1 MEQKTDAQKTILIV
15 EDEKNIVDILR
26 FNLQREGY
34 RTVEAYDGADGLE
47 KARKENPDLILLDVM
62 LPGEDGV
69 SLLKKMKAAPAL
81 RDIPVIMATAKG
93 AEYDKIQSLDLGAD
107 DYLVKPF
114 GVMEMVSRV
123 KAVLRRCHPADT
135 GHVLSAGGLSMDL
148 DCRTVT
154 ADGQRLQLTYKEFEL
169 LRLFLSHPGMAFT
182 REQLFTQVWNME
194 YMDDSRTLDMHIRT
208 LRQKLGVYG
217 KLIETVRNV
226 GYRMETGL

>member
-1 MEQKTDAQKTILIV
+1 MARNILVV
-15 EDEKNIVDILR
+15 EDDNNIS
-26 FNLQREGY
+26 NLIKMYLDKEGFDV
-34 RTVEAYDGADGLE
+34 RIAADGGKAVEEFKE
-47 KARKENPDLILLDVM
+47 KEPDLVLLDIM
-62 LPGEDGV
+62 LPVMDGWQV
-69 SLLKKMKAAPAL
+69 CRELRKTMKMP
-81 RDIPVIMATAKG
+81 IIMLTAKSEVNDRITG
-93 AEYDKIQSLDLGAD
+93 LEMGAD

-208 LRQKLGVYG
+208 LRQKLGAYG

-226 GYRMETGL
+226 GYRMEIGL

>member
-1 MEQKTDAQKTILIV
+1 MIYCV
-15 EDEKNIVDILR
+15 EDDAGIRELMIYTLQASDLQAKGLPDADAFWAAMEK
-26 FNLQREGY
+26 
-34 RTVEAYDGADGLE
+34 E
-47 KARKENPDLILLDVM
+47 KPKLILLDIM
-62 LPGEDGV
+62 LPGEDGI
-69 SLLKKMKAAPAL
+69 SILKKLKAQSTTA
-81 RDIPVIMATAKG
+81 DIPVIMATAKG

-208 LRQKLGVYG
+208 LRQKLGAYG

>member
-1 MEQKTDAQKTILIV
+1 MARNILVV
-15 EDEKNIVDILR
+15 EDDRNISDLIRMYLEK
-26 FNLQREGY
+26 EGFDV
-34 RTVEAYDGADGLE
+34 RIAYDGGKAVEEFDREAPDMVLLDIMLPVMDGWAVCAHIREKAKTPIIMLTAKSEVNDRITGLE
-47 KARKENPDLILLDVM
+47 M
-62 LPGEDGV
+62 
-69 SLLKKMKAAPAL
+69 
-81 RDIPVIMATAKG
+81 
-93 AEYDKIQSLDLGAD
+93 GAD

-208 LRQKLGVYG
+208 LRQKLGAYG